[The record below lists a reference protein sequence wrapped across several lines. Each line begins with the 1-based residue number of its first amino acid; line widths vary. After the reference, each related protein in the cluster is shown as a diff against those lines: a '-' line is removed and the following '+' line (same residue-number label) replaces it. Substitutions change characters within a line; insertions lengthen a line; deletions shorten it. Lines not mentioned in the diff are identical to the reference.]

1 MHNRT
6 HCSTL
11 SVGTLMKLILAF
23 HLIVS
28 SAVALA
34 GCASTNTTSEPRSLD
49 GTAWVLASLPGRSPV
64 PGVTPTA
71 QFESG
76 RVAGSDGCNRFS
88 LPFKAEG
95 FTIEIGPMGPSTQMA
110 CPEDTAAQ
118 AAAFM
123 SALQSARSF
132 RTGGGTLELHD
143 QSGAITATLASQA
156 QSLAGTSWNVTMINN
171 GRQAVVGIVDGS
183 TVTMAFDNAGRV
195 SGTTGCNQYNAAYTA
210 DGDTLRFSAVAS
222 TRMACADPAVDE
234 QEQAFLRALE
244 AVESLHFESDRL
256 DLRGADGEL
265 AIILQ
270 RVR

>member
-1 MHNRT
+1 MHMRY
-6 HCSTL
+6 
-11 SVGTLMKLILAF
+11 ILAF

-28 SAVALA
+28 SAVVLA
-34 GCASTNTTSEPRSLD
+34 GCTSTNTAPEPRSLD
-49 GTAWVLASLPGRSPV
+49 GSAWVLASLPGRSPV

-76 RVAGSDGCNRFS
+76 NVAGSDGCNRYA
-88 LPFKAEG
+88 LPFKTTG
-95 FTIEIGPMGPSTQMA
+95 STIDIGPLGPSTQMA
-110 CPEDTAAQ
+110 CPPDTMEQ
-118 AAAFM
+118 AAAFTA
-123 SALQSARSF
+123 ALLSARSF
-132 RTGGGTLELHD
+132 RTGEGTLELLD
-143 QSGAITATLASQA
+143 QSGAIVATLASQV

-183 TVTMAFDNAGRV
+183 TVTMAFDRAGRV
-195 SGTTGCNQYNAAYTA
+195 SGSTGCNQYNAAYTA
-210 DGDTLRFSAVAS
+210 DGNTLRFSAVAS

-256 DLRGADGEL
+256 DLRAADGAL